1 MRHCPFTLKSLLK
14 QKKMNKNGYINAH
27 SSYLTVSMTLNFA
40 GNNGIREKEKHCK
53 NQPFVLVFIKTV
65 LKSNEQV

>member
-40 GNNGIREKEKHCK
+40 GNNGIREKG
-53 NQPFVLVFIKTV
+53 KT
-65 LKSNEQV
+65 L